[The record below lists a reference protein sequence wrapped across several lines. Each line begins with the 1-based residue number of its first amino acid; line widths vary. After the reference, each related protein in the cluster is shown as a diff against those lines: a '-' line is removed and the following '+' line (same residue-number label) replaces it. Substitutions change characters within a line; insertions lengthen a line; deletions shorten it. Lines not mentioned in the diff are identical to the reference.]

1 MRSWGLSSASFT
13 HMDTAEDSSRDIG
26 SNPVVRTLLRIVL
39 VLFAIGLFVAAG
51 ITGGLLMLNWL
62 I

>member
-1 MRSWGLSSASFT
+1 
-13 HMDTAEDSSRDIG
+13 MDTAEDSSRDIG